1 MHAITLMLT
10 HQMEKAKARVQDAE
24 RCLQEEMPAEQRQTL
39 MSLIA
44 AFHGNLARLF
54 GDHERC
60 IPFAQQALEL
70 MPEMEV
76 MSLTRMFRPSTL
88 VTAASAY
95 LVDGNLTAATERQ
108 VEAALASVR
117 ALGNLP
123 TTLRSISNLARLQ
136 LLQGKLHQAAATIEQ
151 VRQMAPKQGGLQK
164 VLNGADYYFI
174 LGELLREWNQ
184 LNSAEQHLVQG
195 IDLVRETMAADAEM
209 ITRGNLSL
217 ARLQQERGEGVR
229 ALETLDAFVLMGRQR
244 GFAPVLLAHA
254 AAVRVQLQLA
264 QGNLAAATHWAEM
277 SGLSVNDELRY
288 LHEPEY
294 LTLAR
299 VRIAQGRVDPR
310 GPFFHDA
317 LDLLDRL
324 LQDAET
330 KARMSS
336 VLEILILRAL
346 TLDALNDPRGA
357 LSTLERALLLAEAEG
372 YIRIFIDEG
381 VAMLT
386 LLRKA
391 HAHTIASAYVATL
404 LEASGEPTIVD
415 RSRSSLGSDS
425 LVEPLSERELEI
437 LQMLIEGASN
447 REIAGQLV
455 LSVNTVKKHVF
466 NICGKL
472 NVQSRTQA
480 IAKVRTLNLL

>member
-1 MHAITLMLT
+1 M
-10 HQMEKAKARVQDAE
+10 
-24 RCLQEEMPAEQRQTL
+24 
-39 MSLIA
+39 
-44 AFHGNLARLF
+44 
-54 GDHERC
+54 
-60 IPFAQQALEL
+60 
-70 MPEMEV
+70 
-76 MSLTRMFRPSTL
+76 
-88 VTAASAY
+88 
-95 LVDGNLTAATERQ
+95 
-108 VEAALASVR
+108 
-117 ALGNLP
+117 
-123 TTLRSISNLARLQ
+123 
-136 LLQGKLHQAAATIEQ
+136 
-151 VRQMAPKQGGLQK
+151 
-164 VLNGADYYFI
+164 
-174 LGELLREWNQ
+174 
-184 LNSAEQHLVQG
+184 
-195 IDLVRETMAADAEM
+195 
-209 ITRGNLSL
+209 
-217 ARLQQERGEGVR
+217 
-229 ALETLDAFVLMGRQR
+229 
-244 GFAPVLLAHA
+244 
-254 AAVRVQLQLA
+254 
-264 QGNLAAATHWAEM
+264 
-277 SGLSVNDELRY
+277 
-288 LHEPEY
+288 
-294 LTLAR
+294 
-299 VRIAQGRVDPR
+299 
-310 GPFFHDA
+310 
-317 LDLLDRL
+317 
-324 LQDAET
+324 
-330 KARMSS
+330 
-336 VLEILILRAL
+336 LEILILRAL